1 MFYGDYSYEL
11 AKERMDQAIRAREH
25 DVLVKQLRAAP
36 KEEELPRK
44 SMVARGTAVVT
55 ALFR

>member
-11 AKERMDQAIRAREH
+11 ARERMDQAIRAREH
-25 DVLVKQLRAAP
+25 DVLIKQLRATP
-36 KEEELPRK
+36 KEELPPK
-44 SMVARGTAVVT
+44 SVVARGTAVVT

>member
-36 KEEELPRK
+36 KGELPRK